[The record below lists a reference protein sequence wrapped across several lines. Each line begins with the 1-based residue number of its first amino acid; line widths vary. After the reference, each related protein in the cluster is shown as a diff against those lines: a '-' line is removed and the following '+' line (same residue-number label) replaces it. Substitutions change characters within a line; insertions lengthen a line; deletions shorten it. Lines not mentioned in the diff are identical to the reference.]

1 MNLLSIVN
9 VHIKNIAILYTK
21 KTLYTCKHEE
31 VAQVEELTK
40 T

>member
-1 MNLLSIVN
+1 MLSIVN
-9 VHIKNIAILYTK
+9 WYIKNMAILYTQ

-31 VAQVEELTK
+31 VAQVEELKK